1 MEYLNVYGTKVPRV
15 GFGTWEIEG
24 DACVESVRDA
34 LEIGYRLI
42 DTARMY
48 ENEAAVGAGMRAS
61 GVSRDEIFLTSKIP
75 PSKLRASDVRAET
88 EASLRELEV
97 DYLDLM
103 LIHWPN
109 EEVPLRE
116 TLGEMAQLSEE
127 RKILRIG
134 VSNFPLRHL
143 REARSIVSVFCDQVE
158 FHPFLGQEGLLAF
171 ARETGLLVTAYSPLG
186 SGELKD
192 WSVLER
198 LGKKYDKSAQQVA
211 LRYLLS
217 HDRVAVIP
225 RSTSHE
231 HRVDNFDVFDFDLDA
246 DDLSEISDL
255 PKDQRQIDPKWA
267 PDWTAE

>member
-1 MEYLNVYGTKVPRV
+1 
-15 GFGTWEIEG
+15 
-24 DACVESVRDA
+24 VRDA
-34 LEIGYRLI
+34 LEIGYRLV

-48 ENEAAVGAGMRAS
+48 ENEAAVGAGLRAS
-61 GVSRDEIFLTSKIP
+61 GVNRDEVFLASKIP

-103 LIHWPN
+103 LIHWPS

-116 TLGEMAQLSEE
+116 TLGELAQLSEE

-143 REARSIVSVFCDQVE
+143 REARSIVSIFCDQVE
-158 FHPFLGQEGLLAF
+158 FHPFLGQERLLAL
-171 ARETGLLVTAYSPLG
+171 ARETGTLVMAYSPLG
-186 SGELKD
+186 SGELGD

-198 LGKKYDKSAQQVA
+198 MGEKYHKTARQVA

-217 HDRVAVIP
+217 HERVAVIP
-225 RSTSHE
+225 RSTSHD
-231 HRVDNFDVFDFDLDA
+231 HRVENLDVFDFDLDA
-246 DDLSEISDL
+246 EDIAEIDDL
-255 PKDQRQIDPKWA
+255 PKDQRQIDPKWS
-267 PDWTAE
+267 PDWEAE

>member
-1 MEYLNVYGTKVPRV
+1 MEYLDVYGTRVPRV
-15 GFGTWEIEG
+15 GFGTWEIKGEV
-24 DACVESVRDA
+24 CSESVRDA

-48 ENEAAVGAGMRAS
+48 ENEAEVGSGIRAS
-61 GVSRDEIFLTSKIP
+61 GVNRDEIFLTSKIG
-75 PSKLRASDVRAET
+75 PSMLRARDVRSET
-88 EASLRELEV
+88 EASLRELGV

-109 EEVPLRE
+109 REIPLRE
-116 TLGEMAQLSEE
+116 TLGELAQLAEE

-134 VSNFPLRHL
+134 VSNFPLQHL
-143 REARSIVSVFCDQVE
+143 REARSIVSIFCDQVE
-158 FHPFLGQEGLLAF
+158 FHPFLGQDKLLEF
-171 ARETGLLVTAYSPLG
+171 ARETGLLLTAYSPLG
-186 SGELKD
+186 SGELED
-192 WSVLER
+192 WTALER
-198 LGKKYDKSAQQVA
+198 LGEKYGKSAQQVA

-231 HRVDNFDVFDFDLDA
+231 HRVDNFNIFDFDLDA
-246 DDLSEISDL
+246 DDISEIDDL